1 MAVRCHQIGGLP
13 NGKLAL
19 PWAEGGERLFMGD
32 ESCTGR
38 REEGSSSFLALLKCC
53 LEASWILPSLQK
65 EGHSPLWLHQLQGSI
80 ERVWSVCGQPAKCVA
95 IQL

>member
-19 PWAEGGERLFMGD
+19 PWGEGGERLFMGE

-38 REEGSSSFLALLKCC
+38 REEGSSSFLASKN
-53 LEASWILPSLQK
+53 
-65 EGHSPLWLHQLQGSI
+65 
-80 ERVWSVCGQPAKCVA
+80 VA
-95 IQL
+95 